1 MDGWIFDLDGTLVD
15 SLPAIAMGLNHA
27 LASEGHPIYE
37 EATVRSFIGDG
48 IEMLIARALPDHP
61 EGRAAVLERFRDWY
75 VNGWRLGTVVYP
87 GIDYVLQQLRTRGVV
102 LAVLSNKPHR
112 FTVEIVES
120 LFPGVFDVVLGQ
132 RDGIPHKPD
141 PAGLREILEH
151 EIWIAATSGMIG
163 DSTVDLETALHD
175 GITSIAVTWGYHDR
189 ARLEAMRPDAIVQRP
204 EDLLEL

>member
-1 MDGWIFDLDGTLVD
+1 M
-15 SLPAIAMGLNHA
+15 
-27 LASEGHPIYE
+27 
-37 EATVRSFIGDG
+37 
-48 IEMLIARALPDHP
+48 
-61 EGRAAVLERFRDWY
+61 
-75 VNGWRLGTVVYP
+75 
-87 GIDYVLQQLRTRGVV
+87 

-132 RDGIPHKPD
+132 RDGVPHKPD

-151 EIWIAATSGMIG
+151 ESWIAKTSGMIG
-163 DSTVDLETALHD
+163 DSTVDLETALHA

-189 ARLEAMRPDAIVQRP
+189 ARLEAMKPDAIVQRA

>member
-27 LASEGHPIYE
+27 LASEGHPVYE

-61 EGRAAVLERFRDWY
+61 NGRTAVLERFRDWY
-75 VNGWRLGTVVYP
+75 ADGWRKGTVIYP
-87 GIDYVLQQLRTRGVV
+87 GIEYVLETLRTRGAV

-112 FTVEIVES
+112 FAVEIVEA

-132 RDGIPHKPD
+132 REGVPHKPD
-141 PAGLREILEH
+141 PAGLRDILEH
-151 EIWIAATSGMIG
+151 ESWIAETSGMIG
-163 DSTVDLETALHD
+163 DSTMDLETAVRG
-175 GITSIAVTWGYHDR
+175 GIASIAVTWGYHDR
-189 ARLEAMRPDAIVQRP
+189 ARLEAMKPDAIVQRP